1 MAILAV
7 ILVTTSCERKGDTKQ
22 QLTGVEENLP
32 PELKGL
38 KVYYVATS
46 SLGYVKV
53 AVLPDNRI
61 NSTTYAVG
69 KTQETTII
77 IDPADQYG
85 DVYGENYRTITAK
98 EVIYENDSIL
108 IVRK

>member
-1 MAILAV
+1 M
-7 ILVTTSCERKGDTKQ
+7 
-22 QLTGVEENLP
+22 
-32 PELKGL
+32 
-38 KVYYVATS
+38 ATS